1 MHDQSFHH
9 IRHSFIDSRH
19 PFQPDPLEEAALHLD
34 IDRHFTLPGP
44 TSNLPLLLL
53 AAFLALSLD
62 KRRLIQPVHGAP
74 ASDGG
79 STVTPSSSYIVYLRS
94 APPILNY
101 RGGIKGYAATAPDVA
116 DSSLLT
122 TSSIGDALGDIG
134 HSFNDAVNGA
144 MSDIRQR
151 FRPLRADIRASGVQA
166 FQKFLGKLQ
175 QDIAASVNISSK
187 KIFRSYTYAVNAFGA
202 RLNQDQVEALE
213 SHPDVAMVRPDR
225 IVHLR
230 TSHTPTFLK
239 LSTTLWSANGGVRNA
254 GEGVIIGVIDS
265 GIWPEHPS
273 FADDTYGPV
282 PARWRGTCVKS
293 ADFKACNKK
302 VIGARFYNAG
312 ISQAGVAIDYATD
325 FKSPR
330 DGNGHGSWCSG
341 AAAGNNGVNVKMGPS
356 SFGIASG
363 MAPRARIAM
372 YKTMWRLAGTDGASG
387 AMSDVYAAVDQAIAD
402 GVDVLSLSVG
412 GGLTS
417 YFDDLS
423 FISAVQAGVFATLA
437 AGNQGPP
444 PADLFN
450 YATIDNYSPFYLTV
464 GASSTDRRYMANMT
478 LGNGMVLQGPSWGGS
493 NKMLQIVDGGQAVRP
508 FASSSR
514 AKLCYSNAI
523 MANKVSGKILLCVRG
538 ENFLTDKLSA
548 AVTAGAAAVI
558 ISNVAK
564 GLSNT
569 VFLRSAIPVIHITA
583 AQATQL
589 QRYLSNMRTQGRVPT
604 ARISS
609 PYAVDNDM
617 APVIADFSSRGPV
630 VNPAMQASWAGT
642 NDILKPDVV
651 GPGVNLW
658 GPWRTPS
665 LAQASTPNFGMVSG
679 TSMATP
685 HLAGLAALVVQKN
698 PTWSPAQIISAF
710 MTTASTTT
718 NRGGLIP
725 TDTGSVAT
733 PWDMGQGQVNTSGL
747 LNPGL
752 TYDASYTDFVNFLAG
767 QSTWRA
773 NNIFSSMQLTPV
785 PAYNLNRA
793 SISVSRMKKFVT
805 INRRVTSVWTR
816 ASTYRAVLVVPDNV
830 GIDLEPRTFTIAPGA
845 SVKYQMNITVRKAS
859 AAFSYGSLTW
869 VDNNG
874 HVVRSVIA
882 VQPLTA

>member
-1 MHDQSFHH
+1 
-9 IRHSFIDSRH
+9 
-19 PFQPDPLEEAALHLD
+19 
-34 IDRHFTLPGP
+34 
-44 TSNLPLLLL
+44 
-53 AAFLALSLD
+53 
-62 KRRLIQPVHGAP
+62 
-74 ASDGG
+74 
-79 STVTPSSSYIVYLRS
+79 
-94 APPILNY
+94 
-101 RGGIKGYAATAPDVA
+101 
-116 DSSLLT
+116 
-122 TSSIGDALGDIG
+122 
-134 HSFNDAVNGA
+134 
-144 MSDIRQR
+144 
-151 FRPLRADIRASGVQA
+151 
-166 FQKFLGKLQ
+166 
-175 QDIAASVNISSK
+175 
-187 KIFRSYTYAVNAFGA
+187 
-202 RLNQDQVEALE
+202 
-213 SHPDVAMVRPDR
+213 
-225 IVHLR
+225 
-230 TSHTPTFLK
+230 
-239 LSTTLWSANGGVRNA
+239 
-254 GEGVIIGVIDS
+254 
-265 GIWPEHPS
+265 
-273 FADDTYGPV
+273 
-282 PARWRGTCVKS
+282 
-293 ADFKACNKK
+293 
-302 VIGARFYNAG
+302 
-312 ISQAGVAIDYATD
+312 
-325 FKSPR
+325 
-330 DGNGHGSWCSG
+330 
-341 AAAGNNGVNVKMGPS
+341 
-356 SFGIASG
+356 
-363 MAPRARIAM
+363 
-372 YKTMWRLAGTDGASG
+372 
-387 AMSDVYAAVDQAIAD
+387 
-402 GVDVLSLSVG
+402 
-412 GGLTS
+412 
-417 YFDDLS
+417 
-423 FISAVQAGVFATLA
+423 
-437 AGNQGPP
+437 
-444 PADLFN
+444 
-450 YATIDNYSPFYLTV
+450 
-464 GASSTDRRYMANMT
+464 
-478 LGNGMVLQGPSWGGS
+478 
-493 NKMLQIVDGGQAVRP
+493 
-508 FASSSR
+508 
-514 AKLCYSNAI
+514 

-773 NNIFSSMQLTPV
+773 NNIFSGMQLTPV

-793 SISVSRMKKFVT
+793 SISVSRMKKSVT
-805 INRRVTSVWTR
+805 IYRRVTSVWTR
-816 ASTYRAVLVVPDNV
+816 ASTYRAVLVVPENV

-845 SVKYQMNITVRKAS
+845 SVKYQMNITVRKSS